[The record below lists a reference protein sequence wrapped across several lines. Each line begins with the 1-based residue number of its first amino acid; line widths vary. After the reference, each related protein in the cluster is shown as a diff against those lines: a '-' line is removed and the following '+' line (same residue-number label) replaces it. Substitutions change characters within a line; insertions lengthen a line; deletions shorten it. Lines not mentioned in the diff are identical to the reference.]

1 MRILVAEDDPVTR
14 HLLQSTLRRWGYDVT
29 VAADGAEGWALFDA
43 TPFPLV
49 ITDQEMPRLG
59 GLELVRRIRARPGA
73 GYVYA
78 MLLAASSDRAEI
90 IAGLEAGADD
100 FLSKPFHPAELRVR
114 LRTGERLLRLE
125 QALLEQNRLLRDRN
139 AEMEADLRTA
149 CEVQL
154 ALLPQDYPSFPRHV
168 PAEGSHLRFFD
179 RYWPNGAVG
188 GDFFS
193 VLPLSD
199 TFAGVFLCDVM
210 GHGVRAALVTA
221 MVRALLEGL
230 RPLARDPGRLLSE
243 MNRELL
249 AIFGKAAVPVF
260 LSAFYATFD
269 TTTGNLEYA
278 NAGHP
283 VPILARRG
291 EMHASPLGAAP
302 GMPGPPLGVR
312 PDARFTTAHA
322 ALIPGDLLLL
332 FTDGLF
338 EVADA
343 SGETFGED
351 RLLEV
356 VRRNLDR
363 PVNRLFDDIH
373 LEVATFSTG
382 QGFSDDVCL
391 LGMEVVSRSGGH
403 GD

>member
-1 MRILVAEDDPVTR
+1 MQILVAEDDPVNR
-14 HLLQSTLRRWGYDVT
+14 HLLQTTLSRWGYEVI
-29 VAADGAEGWALFDA
+29 VAPDGVRAWEHFDRGD
-43 TPFPLV
+43 FQLV
-49 ITDQEMPRLG
+49 LTDQEMPVMG
-59 GLELVRRIRARPGA
+59 GLELVRRIRARSGS
-73 GYVYA
+73 GYVYVI
-78 MLLAASSDRAEI
+78 LLAASSDRAEI

-100 FLSKPFHPAELRVR
+100 FICKPFHPAELQVR

-125 QALLEQNRLLRDRN
+125 KALVEQNRVLRDRN

-154 ALLPQDYPSFPRHV
+154 ALLPQGYPNFPRHV
-168 PAEGSHLRFFD
+168 PLEGSHLRFFD
-179 RYWPNGAVG
+179 RYWPDGAVG

-199 TFAGVFLCDVM
+199 TLAGVFICDVM

-221 MVRALLEGL
+221 TVRALLEGL
-230 RPLARDPGRLLSE
+230 RPIAGESGRLLAA

-260 LSAFYATFD
+260 LTAFYAIID
-269 TTTGNLEYA
+269 TTTGHLEYA

-283 VPILARRG
+283 VPILARRS
-291 EMHASPLGAAP
+291 ELRAEPLDAVE

-312 PDARFTTAHA
+312 DDPRYAVAHTV
-322 ALIPGDLLLL
+322 LIPGDLLLM

-338 EVADA
+338 EAID
-343 SGETFGED
+343 GEGEAYGEE
-351 RLLEV
+351 RLLDA
-356 VRRNLDR
+356 VRRNLGQ

-373 LEVATFSTG
+373 LEVATFSAG

-391 LGMEVVSRSGGH
+391 LGMEVISRGSAR
-403 GD
+403 DD

>member
-1 MRILVAEDDPVTR
+1 MRILVAEDDPVNR
-14 HLLQSTLRRWGYDVT
+14 HLLQTTLRRWGYEVT
-29 VAADGAEGWALFDA
+29 VAADGERAWSFFDKN
-43 TPFPLV
+43 PFSLV
-49 ITDQEMPRLG
+49 VTDQEMPVLG
-59 GLELVRRIRARPGA
+59 GLDLVRRIRARPGT
-73 GYVYA
+73 GYVYLI
-78 MLLAASSDRAEI
+78 LLAASSDRAEI

-100 FLSKPFHPAELRVR
+100 FISKPFHPAELHVR

-125 QALLEQNRLLRDRN
+125 QALVEQNRVLRDRN

-154 ALLPQDYPSFPRHV
+154 ALLPQVYPSFPRHV
-168 PAEGSHLRFFD
+168 PTEGSHLRFFD
-179 RYWPNGAVG
+179 RYWPDGAVG

-199 TFAGVFLCDVM
+199 TLAGVFICDVV

-230 RPLARDPGRLLSE
+230 RSIAGDSGRLLAE

-249 AIFGKAAVPVF
+249 AIFDKAAVPVF
-260 LSAFYATFD
+260 LSAFYAIID
-269 TTTGNLEYA
+269 TTTGHMEYA

-283 VPILARRG
+283 VPILARRS
-291 EMHASPLGAAP
+291 EMHAETLDAVE

-312 PDARFTTAHA
+312 DGAHYA
-322 ALIPGDLLLL
+322 VAHSTIIIGDLLLL

-338 EVADA
+338 EAIDA
-343 SGETFGED
+343 EGEAYGEE
-351 RLLEV
+351 RLLDA
-356 VRRNLDR
+356 VRRNLGL

-373 LEVATFSTG
+373 LEVATFSAG

-391 LGMEVVSRSGGH
+391 LGMEVMSRSSGR
-403 GD
+403 DD

>member
-1 MRILVAEDDPVTR
+1 MQILVAEDDPVSR
-14 HLLQSTLRRWGYDVT
+14 HLLQSTLRRWGYAVT
-29 VAADGAEGWALFDA
+29 VAADGERAWELFGQSD
-43 TPFPLV
+43 FSLV
-49 ITDQEMPRLG
+49 ITDQEMPLLD
-59 GLELVRRIRARPGA
+59 GLDLVRRIRARPGA
-73 GYVYA
+73 GYVYVI
-78 MLLAASSDRAEI
+78 LLAASSDREEI

-100 FLSKPFHPAELRVR
+100 FISKPFHPAELRVR
-114 LRTGERLLRLE
+114 LHTGERLLRLE
-125 QALLEQNRLLRDRN
+125 RALLEQNRLLRDRN

-154 ALLPQDYPSFPRHV
+154 ALLPQDYPRFPRHV

-199 TFAGVFLCDVM
+199 TLAGVFICDVM

-230 RPLARDPGRLLSE
+230 RPLAGDPGRFLAE
-243 MNRELL
+243 MNREVLL
-249 AIFGKAAVPVF
+249 IFGKVTSPVF
-260 LSAFYATFD
+260 LSAFYATID
-269 TTTGNLEYA
+269 TTTGHLSYA

-291 EMHASPLGAAP
+291 EAWAEPLGAVE
-302 GMPGPPLGVR
+302 GMPGPPLAVR
-312 PDARFTTAHA
+312 EDARYAVAHA
-322 ALIPGDLLLL
+322 TLAPGDLLLL

-338 EVADA
+338 EVIDA
-343 SGETFGED
+343 GGEPFGEE
-351 RLLEV
+351 RLLEA
-356 VRRNLDR
+356 VRRNLSR

-373 LEVATFSTG
+373 LEVATFSAG

-391 LGMEVVSRSGGH
+391 LGMEVISRSSGR
-403 GD
+403 DD

>member
-1 MRILVAEDDPVTR
+1 MQILVAEDDPVNR
-14 HLLQSTLRRWGYDVT
+14 HLLQSTLRRWGYAVT
-29 VAADGAEGWALFDA
+29 VAANGAIAWALFGEND
-43 TPFPLV
+43 FSLV
-49 ITDQEMPRLG
+49 ITDQEMPVLG
-59 GLELVRRIRARPGA
+59 GLDLVRRIRARPGA
-73 GYVYA
+73 GYVYVI
-78 MLLAASSDRAEI
+78 LLAASSDRSEI

-100 FLSKPFHPAELRVR
+100 FISKPFHPAELQVR

-154 ALLPQDYPSFPRHV
+154 ALLPQDYPRFPRHV
-168 PAEGSHLRFFD
+168 PVEGSHLRFFD

-199 TFAGVFLCDVM
+199 TLAGVFICDVM

-230 RPLARDPGRLLSE
+230 RPLAGDPGRFLAE

-260 LSAFYATFD
+260 LSAFYATID
-269 TTTGNLEYA
+269 TTTGHLAYA

-283 VPILARRG
+283 VPILARRS
-291 EMHASPLGAAP
+291 ETRADPLGAVE
-302 GMPGPPLGVR
+302 GMPGPPLAVR
-312 PDARFTTAHA
+312 DDARYAVAHA

-338 EVADA
+338 EAIDA
-343 SGETFGED
+343 EGESFGED

-356 VRRNLDR
+356 IRRNLDR

-373 LEVATFSTG
+373 LEVATFSAG

-391 LGMEVVSRSGGH
+391 LGMEVISRSSGR
-403 GD
+403 DD